1 MLVID
6 AVIDSTVDIFTSR
19 LSYQVNLNELK
30 LRLLIVGIRI
40 GSRYRDDHLFI
51 YIFSCFIV
59 VLDSVKPSSTI

>member
-6 AVIDSTVDIFTSR
+6 TVLDSTVDIFTSR

-51 YIFSCFIV
+51 YIISCFIV